1 MAKAYK
7 ELKLIKKEFV
17 EYLDELIAE
26 YKKEKTSLDDV
37 DLEEE
42 LQQQLSDLIDD
53 IKERNWE
60 RKF

>member
-7 ELKLIKKEFV
+7 ELELIKKEFV

-26 YKKEKTSLDDV
+26 YKGEGTSLDDV

-53 IKERNWE
+53 LRE

>member
-1 MAKAYK
+1 MSKAHK

-17 EYLDELIAE
+17 EYLDELIAQ
-26 YKKEKTSLDDV
+26 YKKEGTSLDDV

-53 IKERNWE
+53 IRERDFE
-60 RKF
+60 RSF

>member
-7 ELKLIKKEFV
+7 ELELIKKEFV

-53 IKERNWE
+53 LKE